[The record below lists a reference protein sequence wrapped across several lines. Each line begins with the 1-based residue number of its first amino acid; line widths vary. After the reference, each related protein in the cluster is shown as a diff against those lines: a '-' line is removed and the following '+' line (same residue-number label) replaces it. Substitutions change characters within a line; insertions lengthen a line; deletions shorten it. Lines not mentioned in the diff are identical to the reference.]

1 MRRVAPRPSYE
12 PAVILRFNGLRSVA
26 GVLVLFGVL
35 AVLASIAIIVNGLK
49 VGGEVYGRELGI
61 TTFFS
66 GFMMLGIGFT
76 MSAVA
81 MIAETVQESRESHLR
96 SERLLA
102 RLVELE
108 YKRDQQAEEKNA

>member
-1 MRRVAPRPSYE
+1 MRRVAPRPNYE
-12 PAVILRFNGLRSVA
+12 PAEISRFNGLRSVA
-26 GVLVLFGVL
+26 GVLVLFGIL
-35 AVLASIAIIVNGLK
+35 SVLASIAVIANGLK

-61 TTFFS
+61 TAFFS
-66 GFMMLGIGFT
+66 GFLMLGIGFT

-108 YKRDQQAEEKNA
+108 YKKEQQSEEKSA